1 MERES
6 LNKPKKKNKE
16 TSRKKKVEKEGNI
29 KTGKAWPF
37 YHFAGVGM
45 GSDNDTVVITLEKGN
60 KLMITP
66 TQEGIKILSVRL
78 GGRIAT
84 LQTGATNVVEIQILG
99 GNKDEK

>member
-6 LNKPKKKNKE
+6 LNKPKKKKKAA
-16 TSRKKKVEKEGNI
+16 SRKKKIEKGGGI
-29 KTGKAWPF
+29 KTGKSWPF

-45 GSDNDTVVITLEKGN
+45 GSDNDTVVITLNDEN

-66 TQEGIKILSVRL
+66 TQEGIKILSLRL

-84 LQTGATNVVEIQILG
+84 LQTGATNVVEIQVLG